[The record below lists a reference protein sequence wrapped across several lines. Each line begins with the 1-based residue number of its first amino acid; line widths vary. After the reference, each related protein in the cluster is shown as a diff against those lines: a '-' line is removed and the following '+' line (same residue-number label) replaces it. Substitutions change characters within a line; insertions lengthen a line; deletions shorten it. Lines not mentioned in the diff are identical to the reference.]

1 MSSLVRQIPTASLLL
16 KWSYMT
22 ASCPRDCFTQR
33 WVWSSIWSDFRS
45 FSRSALFSCCP
56 TYSNLIWQPQF
67 MIPSLLG
74 SFNPQHVRRR
84 LCVYKREECLFKG
97 VLTVVVFVTRT
108 LPSMQHCAEC
118 STLLPHCTYSQH
130 RRVPGS
136 TFPTSLLV
144 KQPVGI
150 VRISA
155 A

>member
-56 TYSNLIWQPQF
+56 TYSNLIWRPQYTI
-67 MIPSLLG
+67 IPFLEASTHNMFDAEYVCTNVKSVCSRKFLRWWCLLLE
-74 SFNPQHVRRR
+74 P
-84 LCVYKREECLFKG
+84 CL
-97 VLTVVVFVTRT
+97 
-108 LPSMQHCAEC
+108 QC
-118 STLLPHCTYSQH
+118 STVLPHCTYSHH

-155 A
+155 AQRT